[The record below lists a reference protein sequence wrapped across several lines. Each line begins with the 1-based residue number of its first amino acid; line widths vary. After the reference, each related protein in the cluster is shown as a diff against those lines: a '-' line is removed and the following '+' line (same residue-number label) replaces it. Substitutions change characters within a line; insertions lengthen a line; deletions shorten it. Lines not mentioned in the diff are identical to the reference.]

1 MRGALIRRVLP
12 VFLAALL
19 CAQFLLPAAEAVTQ
33 DEIDDLKQQQTEL
46 NSEKNDIKKRLDA
59 IGDDKAAALEK
70 KRLLDEECAVI
81 QDEIDVYDAQIAAYD
96 AQITQTEQEIAE
108 TEEKEKAQYE
118 LFCKRARAT
127 EESGRTSYWEIIFK
141 ATSVTDLL
149 SRIDFVNEI
158 MDYDRRVIQDLKD
171 TRSELEE
178 KKSILEDAKAEQA
191 AARETL
197 VERKAELDERRSE
210 ADALVKEIQSQE
222 GEYQDALDSIEA
234 EEEAIQAMIVKKSE
248 EMAAQGNPNTGNA
261 TTDVVT
267 SWMGTGG
274 YMWPEKAS
282 KKITSPFGKRSS
294 PGGIGST
301 NHKGVDIGG
310 VGYTTQVLASKAGT
324 VIVSQYSNSYGNYV
338 VVSHGSGNTTLYAH
352 MSSRSVSAGQY
363 VQQGQVL
370 GITGSTGNSTGPH
383 LHFEI
388 TEGGVR
394 VNPLNYL
401 TGYVA
406 AW

>member
-118 LFCKRARAT
+118 LFCKLARAT

-178 KKSILEDAKAEQA
+178 KKSTLEDAKAEQA

-234 EEEAIQAMIVKKSE
+234 EEEEIQAMIVKKSE

>member
-1 MRGALIRRVLP
+1 M
-12 VFLAALL
+12 
-19 CAQFLLPAAEAVTQ
+19 
-33 DEIDDLKQQQTEL
+33 
-46 NSEKNDIKKRLDA
+46 
-59 IGDDKAAALEK
+59 
-70 KRLLDEECAVI
+70 I
-81 QDEIDVYDAQIAAYD
+81 QDEIDVTAQIAAYD
-96 AQITQTEQEIAE
+96 AHHPDGEEIAE
-108 TEEKEKAQYE
+108 TEEKEKPSTSCSA
-118 LFCKRARAT
+118 
-127 EESGRTSYWEIIFK
+127 SGRHGGERGPLIGSHLQGHQRP
-141 ATSVTDLL
+141 DLL

-158 MDYDRRVIQDLKD
+158 MDYDRGSSRTCGYPQQ
-171 TRSELEE
+171 LEE
-178 KKSILEDAKAEQA
+178 KKELEEAKAEQA
-191 AARETL
+191 AARGPGGAQGGAGSPQRSRRPGQKIHAEGNIRMPWTIGPK
-197 VERKAELDERRSE
+197 RKRSRRASWPP
-210 ADALVKEIQSQE
+210 
-222 GEYQDALDSIEA
+222 
-234 EEEAIQAMIVKKSE
+234 
-248 EMAAQGNPNTGNA
+248 GNPNTGNA
-261 TTDVVT
+261 TTGVVT
-267 SWMGTGG
+267 SWMGAGG

>member
-141 ATSVTDLL
+141 ATSVTDVL

-178 KKSILEDAKAEQA
+178 KKSTLEDAKAEQA

-234 EEEAIQAMIVKKSE
+234 EEEEIQAMIVKKSE

-370 GITGSTGNSTGPH
+370 GITGSTGNSTGAH

-401 TGYVA
+401 TGYIA

>member
-178 KKSILEDAKAEQA
+178 KKSTLEEAKAEQA

-261 TTDVVT
+261 TTGVVT
-267 SWMGTGG
+267 SWMGAGG

-394 VNPLNYL
+394 VNPLDYL

>member
-178 KKSILEDAKAEQA
+178 KKSTLEEAKAEQA

-234 EEEAIQAMIVKKSE
+234 EEEEIQAMIVKKSE

>member
-178 KKSILEDAKAEQA
+178 KKSTLEDAKAEQA

-234 EEEAIQAMIVKKSE
+234 EEEAIRAMIVKKSE

>member
-178 KKSILEDAKAEQA
+178 KKSTLEDAKAEQA

-234 EEEAIQAMIVKKSE
+234 EEEEIQAMIVKKSE

-370 GITGSTGNSTGPH
+370 GITGSTGNSTGAH

-401 TGYVA
+401 TGYIA

>member
-178 KKSILEDAKAEQA
+178 KKSTLEDAKAEQA

-234 EEEAIQAMIVKKSE
+234 EEEEIQAMIVKKSE

-282 KKITSPFGKRSS
+282 KKITSPFGSRSS

>member
-178 KKSILEDAKAEQA
+178 KKSTLEDAKAEQA

-234 EEEAIQAMIVKKSE
+234 EEEEIQAMIVKKSE

-282 KKITSPFGKRSS
+282 KKVTSPFGKRSS

>member
-178 KKSILEDAKAEQA
+178 KKSTLEEAKAEQA

>member
-127 EESGRTSYWEIIFK
+127 EESGRTYYWEIIFK

-178 KKSILEDAKAEQA
+178 KKSTLEDAKAEQA

-234 EEEAIQAMIVKKSE
+234 EEEEIQAMIVKKSE

>member
-19 CAQFLLPAAEAVTQ
+19 CAQFLLPAAGAVTQ
-33 DEIDDLKQQQTEL
+33 AEIDDLKQQQTEL

-178 KKSILEDAKAEQA
+178 KKSTLEDAKAEQA

-234 EEEAIQAMIVKKSE
+234 EEEEIQAMIVKKSE

>member
-178 KKSILEDAKAEQA
+178 KKSTLEDAKAEQA

>member
-178 KKSILEDAKAEQA
+178 KKSTLEEAKAEQA

-234 EEEAIQAMIVKKSE
+234 EEEEIQAMIVKKSE

-363 VQQGQVL
+363 VQQGRVL

>member
-1 MRGALIRRVLP
+1 M
-12 VFLAALL
+12 
-19 CAQFLLPAAEAVTQ
+19 
-33 DEIDDLKQQQTEL
+33 
-46 NSEKNDIKKRLDA
+46 
-59 IGDDKAAALEK
+59 
-70 KRLLDEECAVI
+70 
-81 QDEIDVYDAQIAAYD
+81 
-96 AQITQTEQEIAE
+96 
-108 TEEKEKAQYE
+108 
-118 LFCKRARAT
+118 
-127 EESGRTSYWEIIFK
+127 
-141 ATSVTDLL
+141 
-149 SRIDFVNEI
+149 
-158 MDYDRRVIQDLKD
+158 
-171 TRSELEE
+171 
-178 KKSILEDAKAEQA
+178 
-191 AARETL
+191 
-197 VERKAELDERRSE
+197 ERKAELDERRSE

-234 EEEAIQAMIVKKSE
+234 EEEEIQAMIVKKSE

>member
-178 KKSILEDAKAEQA
+178 KKSTLEDAKAEQA

-248 EMAAQGNPNTGNA
+248 EMAAQGNPNSGNA

>member
-178 KKSILEDAKAEQA
+178 KKSTLEDAKAEQA

-234 EEEAIQAMIVKKSE
+234 EEEEIQAMIVKKSE

-394 VNPLNYL
+394 VNPLDYL